1 VRLVILGGSGSGKST
16 QAHRLCRQFDIPKIS
31 TGEILR
37 EAMSVDSPYPSGTSS
52 TNGFGSNS
60 FKDATRTQPTETTRA
75 AAASPLPLR
84 EEAPRLWINANL
96 CDFGRYAKPYVQKGE
111 LVPDEMMIE
120 LIRLQLTQLDVESGW
135 LLEGYPRTAFQAE
148 ELDFLLDYLQQKLDW
163 AIYLQVPE
171 AIMVTRCLGRSLPDE
186 QPEIVQRRIELFY
199 DRTVPILEYYDRR
212 RRLLTINGDQIPEM
226 VEQNILNLLSIP

>member
-1 VRLVILGGSGSGKST
+1 MRLVILGGSGSGKST
-16 QAHRLCRQFDIPKIS
+16 QAQNLCRHFDIPKIS

-37 EAMSVDSPYPSGTSS
+37 EAMSGDKQLVLQEDS
-52 TNGFGSNS
+52 
-60 FKDATRTQPTETTRA
+60 
-75 AAASPLPLR
+75 LPLYFHDS
-84 EEAPRLWINANL
+84 L
-96 CDFGRYAKPYVQKGE
+96 CDLGRHAQPYVEKGE

-120 LIRLQLTQLDVESGW
+120 VIRMQLTQLDLKSGW

-148 ELDFLLDYLQQKLDW
+148 ELDFLLEYLGQKLDW

-171 AIMVTRCLGRSLPDE
+171 AIMVNRCLGRSLPDE

-212 RRLLTINGDQIPEM
+212 RRLLTINGDQSPEA
-226 VEQNILNLLSIP
+226 VHHTILNLLLVS